1 MLRMAKNNTSENA
14 PTINFLGKG
23 TTITGEIISGGD
35 FRIDGQ
41 LLGSINS
48 KGKVV
53 VGSSGN
59 VEGEIVCQNA
69 DISGIVTAKVVVSEL
84 LSLKST
90 AKIYGDIVSGKLAIE
105 PGAIFTGSC
114 NMGEMPKQNPQPPI
128 NNEQSEQKEKTLR

>member
-1 MLRMAKNNTSENA
+1 MAKNNTSESA

-41 LLGSINS
+41 LNGSIDS

-59 VEGEIVCQNA
+59 VDGEIACQNA
-69 DISGIVTAKVVVSEL
+69 DISGAVTGKVAVSEL

-90 AKIYGDIVSGKLAIE
+90 AKIYGDIVTGKLAIE
-105 PGAIFTGSC
+105 PGAVFTGSC
-114 NMGEMPKQNPQPPI
+114 HMGEMPIPDVQTI
-128 NNEQSEQKEKTLR
+128 NKNEGTESKEKTFK